1 MSNGFILWTWENP
14 INLTAT
20 LPATMTWEPNTFDT
34 AGLGNF
40 SCNIWL
46 LRKDFQ
52 TDVQILAYP
61 AALLVGMVFL
71 QYYRP

>member
-1 MSNGFILWTWENP
+1 MSTEPFWHFEAP

-20 LPATMTWEPNTFDT
+20 VNATLTWEPNTFDT

-46 LRKDFQ
+46 LRADDPSDSDFV
-52 TDVQILAYP
+52 DWPPVILAGRASLAP
-61 AALLVGMVFL
+61 FA
-71 QYYRP
+71 